1 LKGGLFTK
9 VEGQTKPS
17 LVVILG
23 LLLVII
29 LPGIAQGGSVHKVKR
44 GDTIYEL
51 SIKYGVS
58 VHSIK
63 SCNKLTKNLIRVGQ
77 KLVIPTSKVF
87 KSNDKRKITTKHV
100 STRRTKLRF
109 IKHSVITGESLSEI
123 AEDFSVTV
131 KGLIKANNLK
141 THTIKV
147 GQKLVIPKFVK
158 IAEPQRGE
166 VKENY
171 LIASGIKNFARI
183 TKKEFML
190 LAKIINAESG
200 GENYQGQVAVGAV
213 ILNRLESG
221 AFPKSIRGIV
231 YERTPRGVY
240 QFSPVGNGAI
250 HREPTVAAM
259 KAAEEALQGE
269 DPTKGAL
276 YFYNPRKS
284 NDKWIRTRK
293 PITKIGNHVFAK

>member
-1 LKGGLFTK
+1 MVL
-9 VEGQTKPS
+9 
-17 LVVILG
+17 
-23 LLLVII
+23 I
-29 LPGIAQGGSVHKVKR
+29 LPSIAQGGSVHKVKR

-51 SIKYGVS
+51 SKKYGVS
-58 VHSIK
+58 VHLIK
-63 SCNKLTKNLIRVGQ
+63 SSNRLTKNLIRVGQ
-77 KLVIPTSKVF
+77 KLVIPTA
-87 KSNDKRKITTKHV
+87 ITTKHV
-100 STRRTKLRF
+100 STRRSKLSL

-123 AEDFSVTV
+123 AEDFGVTV
-131 KGLIKANNLK
+131 KGLINANNLK
-141 THTIKV
+141 THTIKA

-171 LIASGIKNFARI
+171 LIARGIKNFARI
-183 TKKEFML
+183 TKKEFRL
-190 LAKIINAESG
+190 LAQIINAESG

-240 QFSPVGNGAI
+240 QFSPVGNGTI

>member
-23 LLLVII
+23 LLMVLI
-29 LPGIAQGGSVHKVKR
+29 LPSIAQGGSVHKVKR

-51 SIKYGVS
+51 SKKYGVS
-58 VHSIK
+58 VHLIK
-63 SCNKLTKNLIRVGQ
+63 SSNRLTKNLIRVGQ
-77 KLVIPTSKVF
+77 KLVIPTA
-87 KSNDKRKITTKHV
+87 ITTKHV
-100 STRRTKLRF
+100 STRRSKLSL

-123 AEDFSVTV
+123 AEDFGVTV
-131 KGLIKANNLK
+131 KGLINANNLK
-141 THTIKV
+141 THTIKA

-171 LIASGIKNFARI
+171 LIARGIKNFARI
-183 TKKEFML
+183 TKKEFRL
-190 LAKIINAESG
+190 LAQIINAESG

-240 QFSPVGNGAI
+240 QFSPVGNGTI